1 MYIYLSFYPIVLIFG
16 CRIEEDLLYL
26 PFHPSIL
33 QIVLVE
39 IDKPL
44 EKTSI
49 SSVNQKIYV
58 FANISLSIYPNL
70 PKIEY
75 MIEEDLFYPSIYPS
89 IAQIVL
95 VEIDKPLE
103 KNINFFSSTK
113 DLHYC

>member
-1 MYIYLSFYPIVLIFG
+1 M
-16 CRIEEDLLYL
+16 IEEDLFY
-26 PFHPSIL
+26 PSIYPSIL

-44 EKTSI
+44 EKISI
-49 SSVNQKIYV
+49 SSVNQKIYI

-75 MIEEDLFYPSIYPS
+75 RIEEDLFYPSIHPS

-103 KNINFFSSTK
+103 KKINFFS
-113 DLHYC
+113 